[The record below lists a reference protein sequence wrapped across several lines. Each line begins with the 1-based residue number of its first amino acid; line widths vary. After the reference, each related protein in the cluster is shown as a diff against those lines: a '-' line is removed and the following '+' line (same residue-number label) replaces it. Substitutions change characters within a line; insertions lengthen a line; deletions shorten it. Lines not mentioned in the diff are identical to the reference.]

1 MPALADSLERA
12 IAIAR
17 QHGATRL
24 VLFGSAL
31 DAHTSTQDLDLAV
44 EGIPGWAFFGLVAD
58 LEAQLP
64 VSVDVIPLDQVRENW
79 FTASIRERGR
89 VIFERDAAD
98 ALEADDA

>member
-1 MPALADSLERA
+1 MPALADCLERA
-12 IAIAR
+12 IDIAR

-31 DAHTSTQDLDLAV
+31 DAPARTRDLDLAV
-44 EGIPGWAFFGLVAD
+44 EGVSGWDFFGLVAD
-58 LEAQLP
+58 LEAHLP
-64 VSVDVIPLDQVRENW
+64 VPVDVVPLDQVRENW

-89 VIFERDAAD
+89 VIFERDTAD